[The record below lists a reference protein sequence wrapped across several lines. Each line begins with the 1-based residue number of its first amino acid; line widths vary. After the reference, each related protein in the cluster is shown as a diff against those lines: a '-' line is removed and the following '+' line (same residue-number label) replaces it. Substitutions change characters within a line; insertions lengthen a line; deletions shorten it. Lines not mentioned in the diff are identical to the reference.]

1 MMTNHKTY
9 DYIFYFLLTLFVVV
23 LFFVANGLSIS
34 YKEALNV
41 YDNTSLLTLVT
52 LPFLKL
58 LGHNDIALRL
68 PFILFYVISVLLM
81 YKITED
87 YFKKQS
93 DRFINVIVFMLL
105 PGVLSASLLVNTAII
120 VTACALT
127 YLYYYKIYE
136 KHNYYMLVVFLF
148 VDNSFAIFFLAL
160 FFYSLQKRE
169 NRLLVISLL
178 LFGLSMYIYGFTT
191 EGKPKGY
198 LIDVFGIYASIF
210 SPLLFLYFL
219 YSMYRIGLKGN
230 RSVYWYISTTA
241 LIFSFIFSL
250 RQRVSIEDFAPY
262 VVITLPLMMKL
273 YFHTVRVRLPQ
284 FRSMHYNIAYTVLFV
299 LAINVTLTLINKPLY
314 LFLEK
319 PKKHFAYKYHF
330 AKEIAAILKQNNIN
344 EIFSNDLELMK
355 RLKFYDIQSGDKYFL
370 TFKAYKKN
378 HQKYDVQYYGKD
390 ILTFYIE
397 KN

>member
-1 MMTNHKTY
+1 
-9 DYIFYFLLTLFVVV
+9 VVV

-41 YDNTSLLTLVT
+41 YDNTSLLTLIT
-52 LPFLKL
+52 FPSLKL
-58 LGHNDIALRL
+58 FGYNDIALRL

-87 YFKKQS
+87 YFKKSS
-93 DRFINVIVFMLL
+93 DRLINVIIFMLL

-136 KHNYYMLVVFLF
+136 KHNYYMLVFFLF

-169 NRLLVISLL
+169 NRLLIISLL

-241 LIFSFIFSL
+241 LVFSFIFSL
-250 RQRVSIEDFAPY
+250 RQKVSIEDFAPY

-284 FRSMHYNIAYTVLFV
+284 FRNMHYNIAYTVLFI

-330 AKEIAAILKQNNIN
+330 AKEIAQILKENNIN
-344 EIFSNDLELMK
+344 EVFSDNLELVK
-355 RLKFYDIQSGDKYFL
+355 RLKFYNIQSGDKYFL

-378 HQKYDVQYYGKD
+378 HATYNVQYHGKD